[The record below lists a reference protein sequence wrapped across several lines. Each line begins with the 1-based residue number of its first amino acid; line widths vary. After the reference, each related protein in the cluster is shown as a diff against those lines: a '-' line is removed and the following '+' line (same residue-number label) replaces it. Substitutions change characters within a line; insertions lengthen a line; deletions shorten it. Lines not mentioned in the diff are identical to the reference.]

1 MDLLPR
7 SQLLVIALWL
17 IIGPILGTAVS
28 LTTGEACGEEIMLAT
43 GGGLIG
49 GGLYWLVNGTDTVL
63 TMASVLIGA
72 LMLIL
77 FYDVLTGLPELET

>member
-1 MDLLPR
+1 LNLLPR
-7 SQLLVIALWL
+7 SQLLVIAAWL
-17 IIGPILGTAVS
+17 IIGPILGMAIS
-28 LTTGEACGEEIMLAT
+28 FTTGEARGEEIMLAT

-63 TMASVLIGA
+63 TMASALIGA

-77 FYDVLTGLPELET
+77 FYDVLTGLADLET